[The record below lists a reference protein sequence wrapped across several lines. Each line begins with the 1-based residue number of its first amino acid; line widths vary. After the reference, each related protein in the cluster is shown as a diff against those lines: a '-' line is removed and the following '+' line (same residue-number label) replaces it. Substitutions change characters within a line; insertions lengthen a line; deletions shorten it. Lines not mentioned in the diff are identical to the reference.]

1 MKKTFSVFSIVLFMV
16 VEWVWLGRLT
26 EQVNRVL
33 DEGTWT
39 NTVLYRLALD
49 EQSFMRVVFLVLFTW
64 LVLGA
69 VLHYGFQAERSLRE
83 TATQVGRGW
92 VVPLLLACI
101 GLLIPNLYLQLLFL
115 FLQLTFIPLIPF
127 IEQTVRWTNVVVS
140 WLAHLFVLV
149 AVGFVA
155 QGWIRDMLQIEKT
168 DLLLQLEAY
177 QASGDLA
184 RIQRILEQVDV
195 AQVERLLEQVDLN
208 QLLRILERV
217 DLNRLEQILNVFL

>member
-1 MKKTFSVFSIVLFMV
+1 MKKPFSVFSIVLFIV

-49 EQSFMRVVFLVLFTW
+49 EQSFMRVVFLVLFAW

-69 VLHYGFQAERSLRE
+69 VLHYGFQAGRSLRE

-101 GLLIPNLYLQLLFL
+101 GLLIPNLYLQLLLL

-140 WLAHLFVLV
+140 WLAHLFVLA

>member
-1 MKKTFSVFSIVLFMV
+1 MKKTFSVFSIVLFMI

-49 EQSFMRVVFLVLFTW
+49 EQVFMRVVFLVLFAW
-64 LVLGA
+64 LVLGV
-69 VLHYGFQAERSLRE
+69 VLHYGFRAERSLRE

-92 VVPLLLACI
+92 VVPLVLAWI
-101 GLLIPNLYLQLLFL
+101 GLLIPNLYLQLLVL
-115 FLQLTFIPLIPF
+115 VLQLTFIPLIPL

-140 WLAHLFVLV
+140 WLAHLFVLA